1 MSAVTDYIARHG
13 HGVDDEDTSGHLP
26 RHVATDPRNGCPD
39 CRWDE
44 CRCLPRLI
52 GFITAPTG
60 CHRCDNGTGP
70 TCDPC
75 LSELVAKAER
85 DAEART
91 VMTSLRGLFDPM
103 TGRPAGGGW

>member
-1 MSAVTDYIARHG
+1 VSAATDYIARHG
-13 HGVDDEDTSGHLP
+13 HGVDDEDTSGHRP
-26 RHVATDPRNGCPD
+26 RHVATDPRDGCPG

-70 TCDPC
+70 TCAAC
-75 LSELVAKAER
+75 LGEIAAAER

-91 VMTSLRGLFDPM
+91 VMTSLRGMFDPM

>member
-1 MSAVTDYIARHG
+1 MTRPPLFMETLAARGLAEEPRPLGAALKVMLTDA
-13 HGVDDEDTSGHLP
+13 
-26 RHVATDPRNGCPD
+26 C
-39 CRWDE
+39 W
-44 CRCLPRLI
+44 RCSD
-52 GFITAPTG
+52 GGGA
-60 CHRCDNGTGP
+60 

-91 VMTSLRGLFDPM
+91 VMASLRGLFDPM

>member
-13 HGVDDEDTSGHLP
+13 HGVDDEDTSGHRP
-26 RHVATDPRNGCPD
+26 RHVATDPRDGCPD

-70 TCDPC
+70 TCAACAAANPD
-75 LSELVAKAER
+75 LIADLAKRWGTDKAVT
-85 DAEART
+85 A
-91 VMTSLRGLFDPM
+91 
-103 TGRPAGGGW
+103 